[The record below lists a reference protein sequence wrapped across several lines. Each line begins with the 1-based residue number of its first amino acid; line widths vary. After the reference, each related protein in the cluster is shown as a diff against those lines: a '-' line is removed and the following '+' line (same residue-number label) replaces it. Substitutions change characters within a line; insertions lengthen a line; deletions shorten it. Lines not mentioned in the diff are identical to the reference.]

1 MAKGKL
7 KKKLGSKLKEVA
19 DDIKS
24 VKVPKTSGAKTA
36 TKKKAA
42 PKAAPKIKTRVMK
55 RNDSGTD
62 VDKMQKI
69 LGIDE
74 DGFGFATQVA
84 VQHFQRENGLT
95 VTGIVDEETQAKM
108 FG

>member
-7 KKKLGSKLKEVA
+7 KKELGSK
-19 DDIKS
+19 S
-24 VKVPKTSGAKTA
+24 TA

-62 VDKMQKI
+62 VSKMQKI
-69 LGIDE
+69 LGVDE
-74 DGFGFATQVA
+74 NGFGFATQVA
-84 VQHFQRENGLT
+84 VQKFQRKNGLK